1 MVLPSHLRLSA
12 ITILLAISA
21 LTAATAADPVPWLW
35 SRATAIPSEL
45 TSEESGYF
53 SIVEGKNG
61 LIYVGTAKYDQNAYL
76 VEYTPKDG
84 SLKVV
89 VDAHKEIGTEVTG
102 FAAQSKIHTRN
113 NVGQS
118 GRIYFGTKQGY
129 PRGGEAR
136 TDYLGGYPMVYDPG
150 TGKTRVYKIPVKH
163 QGIISVTPDES
174 RNLAYISTCSD
185 ERPTESTHF
194 MILDLETG
202 SYRDLL
208 DCRHMYSFIV
218 VDKWGRAYHP
228 ILGGEIARYDPQ
240 ADKLERLT
248 QTIDGQPPTDAS
260 LLAHPES
267 HPINWDISPDRKVL
281 YSVAMGGNQLYQY
294 DLRTRGTTLAGKSLG
309 TLIETAQKTD
319 CRALCVAPDGTVWA
333 GVAATFE
340 GRGQF
345 LHVVRYR
352 PGSPSPEDLG
362 PIAISNP
369 DYTSFTTADGKAK
382 KWHHGVYRLEDR
394 TMLPRYVVMGIA
406 GARDGTV
413 YLTTLYPFTLH
424 RLKFPRGGK

>member
-1 MVLPSHLRLSA
+1 MGCPLIPR
-12 ITILLAISA
+12 LLACLA
-21 LTAATAADPVPWLW
+21 LLVPWSSPPVAADEPAPWLW
-35 SRATAIPSEL
+35 STATAIPSEL

-61 LIYVGTAKYDQNAYL
+61 RIYVGTAKYDQNAYL

-89 VDAHKEIGTEVTG
+89 VDAHKEIGTDVTG

-113 NVGQS
+113 NVGRS
-118 GRIYFGTKQGY
+118 GKIYFGTKQGY
-129 PRGGEAR
+129 PRNGEAR
-136 TDYLGGYPMVYDPG
+136 SDYAGGYPMVYDPQTG
-150 TGKTRVYKIPVKH
+150 TTRVYKIPVKH

-174 RNLAYISTCSD
+174 RNVAYISTCSD

-194 MILDLETG
+194 MVLNLETG

-218 VDKWGRAYHP
+218 VDRWGRAYHP
-228 ILGGEIARYDPQ
+228 ILGGEIARYDPH
-240 ADKLERLT
+240 ADRLARLS
-248 QTIDGQPPTDAS
+248 QTVDGKPPTAAS

-267 HPINWDISPDRKVL
+267 HPINWDISPDRKIL
-281 YSVAMGGNQLYQY
+281 YSIAMGGNQLYQY
-294 DLRTRGTTLAGKSLG
+294 DLRGSGTILKGKSLG
-309 TLIETAQKTD
+309 KLIDTAQKTD

-352 PGSPSPEDLG
+352 PGSRGPEDLG

-369 DYTSFTTADGKAK
+369 DYTSFADADGQAR
-382 KWHHGVYRLEDR
+382 KWHHGVYRLEDG

-413 YLTTLYPFTLH
+413 YVTTLYPFTLH
-424 RLKFPRGGK
+424 RLTIPRRAN